1 MGKDIYHEIY
11 SNIFKNQQ
19 SKPMKQLIYFSAD
32 WCAPCGALTP
42 IMENIKKSYHV
53 HKVNIDYDT
62 MYVTQFNVKSIPT
75 VVILENGQEVSR
87 FTGAKS
93 EAEILNMLR

>member
-1 MGKDIYHEIY
+1 MGKDIYNQIY
-11 SNIFKNQQ
+11 TEVFNSQNK
-19 SKPMKQLIYFSAD
+19 SPMKQLLYFSAD
-32 WCAPCGALTP
+32 WCAPCRTLGP
-42 IMENIKKSYHV
+42 IMDNIKKSYSV

-62 MYVTQFNVKSIPT
+62 MYVSQFNVKSIPT

-87 FTGAKS
+87 FTGTKS